1 MTSDVRVKSRRPAP
15 TRRKPDARNV
25 AEDGASGNPSTEPGG
40 VELGDLADMTGY
52 ALRRAQIAVFEDF
65 RRTVG
70 RIGLRPA
77 QFSVMIVI
85 QRTPGLKQTEVA
97 NALGIQRTNFVA
109 MVNELERLGWVER
122 RALDRRSHAL
132 HLTKAGQSKLS
143 EALAIE
149 RKQEALYDRILGPG
163 ERLKLLDMLRRLQV
177 GIETV

>member
-1 MTSDVRVKSRRPAP
+1 MTSALRTKSKRPA
-15 TRRKPDARNV
+15 RRKPDGRTV
-25 AEDGASGNPSTEPGG
+25 MEDGSSRNPALEPEG

-52 ALRRAQIAVFEDF
+52 ALRRAQIALFEDF

-70 RIGLRPA
+70 KIGLRPA

-85 QRTPGLKQTEVA
+85 HRTPGLKQTEVA

-132 HLTKAGQSKLS
+132 HLTRAGQGKLS

-149 RKQEALYDRILGPG
+149 RKQEALYDKILGPG

>member
-1 MTSDVRVKSRRPAP
+1 MTSDVRVKSKRPAP

-25 AEDGASGNPSTEPGG
+25 TEDGASGNPPTEPRG

-70 RIGLRPA
+70 KVGLRPA

-132 HLTKAGQSKLS
+132 HLTRAGQGKVN

-177 GIETV
+177 SLEA

>member
-1 MTSDVRVKSRRPAP
+1 M
-15 TRRKPDARNV
+15 
-25 AEDGASGNPSTEPGG
+25 EDGAPSNPAIELAG

-70 RIGLRPA
+70 KIGLRPA

-85 QRTPGLKQTEVA
+85 HRTPGLKQTEVA

-132 HLTKAGQSKLS
+132 HLTRAGQSKLN

-149 RKQEALYDRILGPG
+149 RKQEALYDKILGPG

-177 GIETV
+177 SLEA